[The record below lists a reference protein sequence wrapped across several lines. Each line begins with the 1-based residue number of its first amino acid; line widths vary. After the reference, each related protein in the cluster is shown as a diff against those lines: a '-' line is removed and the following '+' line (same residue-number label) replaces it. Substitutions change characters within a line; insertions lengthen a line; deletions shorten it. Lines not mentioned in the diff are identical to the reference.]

1 MGVRVSADQLNLFA
15 ERKVIQ
21 YSMCQVADL
30 LEYGQTPEDYFE
42 DNWDDEDE
50 DGIDYYIE
58 VDGVVPQSDFNNM
71 VETYESTIADLKKRV
86 ENCKA
91 EYKLLLD
98 EKGYTHSY
106 MSDEKVEEPRL

>member
-42 DNWDDEDE
+42 DNWEDEDE
-50 DGIDYYIE
+50 QDMDYYIE
-58 VDGVVPQSDFNNM
+58 VDGVVPQSDYNRM
-71 VETYESTIADLKKRV
+71 IEAKTKLIKELKEKLEAVESKD
-86 ENCKA
+86 
-91 EYKLLLD
+91 
-98 EKGYTHSY
+98 G
-106 MSDEKVEEPRL
+106 DEKVEEPRL